1 MNKVPLYKHKIAVE
15 KYHYA
20 GKFYILGEFH
30 FEMFS
35 GPRKISIWV
44 SKKKKNK
51 TIFVGNFKI
60 AIRSGRVP

>member
-35 GPRKISIWV
+35 GPRKISI
-44 SKKKKNK
+44 
-51 TIFVGNFKI
+51 
-60 AIRSGRVP
+60 